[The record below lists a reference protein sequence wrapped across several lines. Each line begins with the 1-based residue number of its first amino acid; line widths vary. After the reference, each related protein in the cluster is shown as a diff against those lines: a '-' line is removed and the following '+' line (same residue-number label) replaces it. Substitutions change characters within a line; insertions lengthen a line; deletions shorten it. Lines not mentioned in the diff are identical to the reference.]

1 MVRMGFSSML
11 RIAHLMCGGVQKVSR
26 GSGTVAWRG
35 GSPCRIESAWMMLHF
50 KDFRPRLRAFL
61 PVVSAPALDRPPVR
75 ASLAEIFDDAKL
87 PLLVSP
93 PRGVQ
98 ATDVG
103 IGDWND
109 LLCAVKDRLTLIV
122 RSAPHATTERP
133 LRDQASW
140 VQAGVLD
147 CVAALDQLHS
157 TLTHELARCREVE
170 REAFEA
176 RIASAQAREELF
188 GTRAGERRARHLALH
203 DSLTLLPNRSCFHE
217 RLGRALTQPDTERR
231 ALAVLFLDL
240 DGFKDINDS
249 HGHAVG
255 DEVLKIVAARLT
267 RALRAEDTVS
277 RVGGDEFACLL
288 AEPAGRDELSRLVS
302 SLIDTVSAP
311 VKLGELKLNL
321 RPSIGIAVCPD
332 DGTTCESLLRRA
344 DAAMDRAKR
353 QQTGYAFF
361 DHQQPET

>member
-1 MVRMGFSSML
+1 
-11 RIAHLMCGGVQKVSR
+11 
-26 GSGTVAWRG
+26 
-35 GSPCRIESAWMMLHF
+35 MMLHF

-75 ASLAEIFDDAKL
+75 ASLVEIFDDAKL

-98 ATDVG
+98 STDVG

-109 LLCAVKDRLTLIV
+109 LLCAVKVRLTQIV
-122 RSAPHATTERP
+122 RHPPGVSHDS
-133 LRDQASW
+133 LLLDQANW

-176 RIASAQAREELF
+176 RIALAQAREELF
-188 GTRAGERRARHLALH
+188 GTQAGERRARHLALH

-311 VKLGELKLNL
+311 VKLGELKLNV

-332 DGTTCESLLRRA
+332 DGTTCECLLRRA

-353 QQTGYAFF
+353 QRTGYAFF